1 MTTSEHITR
10 AGGVSFF
17 GVLDRYI
24 LRSVLS
30 AVLMVVLV
38 LVSLGGLFLFIG
50 QQDDIGVGSYG
61 AADAIVFVA
70 LNIPQ
75 QIWELLPI
83 SALIGALLGLGN
95 LARGSELIVL
105 RAAGLSVWRIAR
117 PVALAGVL
125 LVLLA
130 VLLGETLG
138 PPMQQLARQEKAF
151 AKFADVSFAGSGDAW
166 VRDGKLLVNV
176 ERQIGESRFG
186 GMMIYEI
193 NDDGRL
199 VAIGRAVSAR
209 GNAQGGWALEQYSET
224 RFVGDRTQSSRSP
237 RHALSSGVS
246 AEFLG
251 VAAAS
256 PDQLPTAAL
265 WKMLRHL
272 ESNGLDSRE
281 ALFAFWSRISRT
293 TATLFAVLLAVPFVF
308 GSLRSSGA
316 GVRVALGL
324 VLGIGFFLL
333 QRMLESGAVVFRGDP
348 VLLAWVPT
356 LLMASAA
363 FVLISRTR

>member
-1 MTTSEHITR
+1 MTW
-10 AGGVSFF
+10 F
-17 GVLDRYI
+17 GTLDRYV
-24 LRSVLS
+24 LRTVLA
-30 AVLMVVLV
+30 AVMMVVLV

-50 QQDDIGVGSYG
+50 QQDDIGVGGYG
-61 AADAIVFVA
+61 IFDALTFVL
-70 LNIPQ
+70 LNLPQ
-75 QIWELLPI
+75 QVWELLPI

-125 LVLLA
+125 LVMLA
-130 VLLGETLG
+130 VVLGEALG
-138 PPMQQLARQEKAF
+138 PPLQQWARQEKAF

-166 VRDGKLLVNV
+166 VRDGNLLLNV
-176 ERQIGESRFG
+176 ERQTGESRFG

-193 NDDGRL
+193 GADGRL
-199 VAIGRAVSAR
+199 AAVGRAVSAS
-209 GNAQGGWALEQYSET
+209 ADSKGGWALEQYAET
-224 RFVGDRTQSSRSP
+224 RFIGDQARGTRSP
-237 RHALSSGVS
+237 RRVLSSDVS

-251 VAAAS
+251 VAAAA

-265 WKMLRHL
+265 WRIVRHL
-272 ESNGLDSRE
+272 EANGLDARESRF
-281 ALFAFWSRISRT
+281 ALWSRIART
-293 TATLFAVLLAVPFVF
+293 VATLFAVLLAVPFVF
-308 GSLRSSGA
+308 GTLRSSGA

-333 QRMLESGAVVFRGDP
+333 QRVLESGTVVFRADP

-356 LLMASAA
+356 ALMATAA
-363 FVLISRTR
+363 ILLISRTR